1 MTITPSTSHT
11 TTVSACDTYTWT
23 GGNEQTYTES
33 GNYTFVK
40 DCHTETLALTIT
52 PSTAHTTTIS
62 TCGSYTWSAGN
73 GNTYTESGSYT
84 YVNGC
89 HTETLDLTI
98 TPCSSIVN
106 IKMYV
111 QGYYDVE
118 THALRPVKYNQSYS
132 DAIGDYTYGN
142 TTDVEN
148 VTVEL
153 HDSSDYSL
161 VATTT
166 AMLHTDGTAVATFGT
181 APTGSYYVVVKG
193 SNILQ
198 TWSAAA
204 QTVGAT
210 PLTYDFTTLASQAY
224 GDNMIELES
233 GVYGAY
239 SGDLSGPDSVQDDY
253 IDLYDYSNWET
264 DSNNGAFGVYITDL
278 NGDGYVDLYDYSIWE
293 LNSNESR
300 YAIYPT
306 L

>member
-1 MTITPSTSHT
+1 MSAESIGSIVAVGVNDADATKHASYSFYADTDGDGYGAGSAVSVCAVNATTPPSGYSLTNDDCNDADASHNPTS
-11 TTVSACDTYTWT
+11 
-23 GGNEQTYTES
+23 
-33 GNYTFVK
+33 
-40 DCHTETLALTIT
+40 
-52 PSTAHTTTIS
+52 
-62 TCGSYTWSAGN
+62 
-73 GNTYTESGSYT
+73 
-84 YVNGC
+84 
-89 HTETLDLTI
+89 
-98 TPCSSIVN
+98 PCSSVVN
-106 IKMYV
+106 IKMNI
-111 QGYYDVE
+111 QGYYD
-118 THALRPVKYNQSYS
+118 TDAHAMRPVKYNQSYS
-132 DAIGDYTYGN
+132 DTIGDYTYGN
-142 TTDVEN
+142 TTDVEGI
-148 VTVEL
+148 TVEL
-153 HDSSDYSL
+153 HDASDYSL

-198 TWSAAA
+198 TWSATA

-210 PLTYDFTTLASQAY
+210 PLTYDFTTSASQAY

-239 SGDLSGPDSVQDDY
+239 SGDLSGLDSVQDDY